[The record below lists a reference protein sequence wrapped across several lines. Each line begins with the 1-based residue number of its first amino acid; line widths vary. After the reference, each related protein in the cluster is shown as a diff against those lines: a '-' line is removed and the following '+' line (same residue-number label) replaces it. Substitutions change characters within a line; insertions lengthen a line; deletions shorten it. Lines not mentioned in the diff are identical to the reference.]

1 MPMVQRP
8 IANVPILFR
17 APRLVTT
24 KPGGGGDRSPLP
36 ANRGRAP
43 EVHLRRIFIPPVAVI
58 RNENPKL
65 IVEQALLNAP
75 EINISA
81 ENIGDPLGTGRMPSG
96 GPGGPFGFGDGPGP
110 GIGKDGGPGV
120 GDGGRG
126 KPPVRLSRQPQLIYK
141 VEPEYSEDARKV
153 HFQGTVIL
161 AIMVDANGTPSNIRV
176 LRSVGLGL
184 DERAM
189 QAVAKWK
196 FRPAM
201 SGDHTVAAPATVE
214 VSFHLL

>member
-1 MPMVQRP
+1 M
-8 IANVPILFR
+8 A
-17 APRLVTT
+17 
-24 KPGGGGDRSPLP
+24 KPGGGGDWSLLP

-43 EVHLRRIFIPPVAVI
+43 EVHVRKIFIPPVAVI

-65 IVEQALLNAP
+65 IVEQALLKAP

-81 ENIGDPLGTGRMPSG
+81 ENVGDPLGTGHMPSG
-96 GPGGPFGFGDGPGP
+96 GPGGPYGYGDGPGS
-110 GIGKDGGPGV
+110 GIGRDSGPGV
-120 GDGGRG
+120 DGSRS

-153 HFQGTVIL
+153 HFQGTVVL
-161 AIMVDANGTPSNIRV
+161 AIEVDSNGSPSNIRV
-176 LRSVGLGL
+176 VVGLGL
-184 DERAM
+184 DERAI
-189 QAVAKWK
+189 QAVAKWR

-201 SGDHTVAAPATVE
+201 SGDHAVAAPATVE